1 MTSALK
7 RESSRGPTKFE
18 EAGSTI
24 FRAAFKMYPRLE
36 ISYSYKGTFRL
47 LLKTFIT
54 RIDLYA
60 LDLQLFLSKL
70 SSYSWKLLFHLNSE
84 ATLRY
89 FFFFNTFLGC
99 QKDIIISTETT
110 KPPASIQLGWKKV
123 IFFRASKESK

>member
-36 ISYSYKGTFRL
+36 IPYSYKGTFRL

-89 FFFFNTFLGC
+89 FFFKYFPRLPKGHNYFNRNHQTSSFHPTWMEKSNLPLSQQG
-99 QKDIIISTETT
+99 K
-110 KPPASIQLGWKKV
+110 
-123 IFFRASKESK
+123 